1 MVGLSGLFGSS
12 ESLFPVGE
20 SMLMSGEA
28 GSSDFRD
35 VIKAH
40 YEFLEGPIK
49 LMITKLVDYNEQR
62 CYQK

>member
-1 MVGLSGLFGSS
+1 
-12 ESLFPVGE
+12 
-20 SMLMSGEA
+20 MSGEA